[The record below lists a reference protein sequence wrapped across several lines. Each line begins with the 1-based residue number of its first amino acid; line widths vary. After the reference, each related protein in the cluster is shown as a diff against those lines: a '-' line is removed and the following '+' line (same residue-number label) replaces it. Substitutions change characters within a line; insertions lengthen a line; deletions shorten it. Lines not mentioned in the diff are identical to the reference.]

1 MVHARIGLKLGCV
14 EVRYLVDV
22 CAAVPDKVEDGGEAA
37 SLEYCPRLTGAHQ
50 LQHLDAL
57 LRQIAARPTHNQSI
71 LPLINKIITTSVNQS
86 NNHYFGRSINLVY
99 QTFNQSCIKQS
110 LNLVSNNQSILF
122 ELFITINQSY
132 F

>member
-1 MVHARIGLKLGCV
+1 MGVCIHIVCKRGEREGIGRLRQTPSPANYLYWSILKKSRHLGLGVFMVHARIGLKLGCV

-57 LRQIAARPTHNQSI
+57 LCQIAARPTDNQS
-71 LPLINKIITTSVNQS
+71 LHTSVDQ
-86 NNHYFGRSINLVY
+86 
-99 QTFNQSCIKQS
+99 
-110 LNLVSNNQSILF
+110 
-122 ELFITINQSY
+122 
-132 F
+132 